1 VTAEAR
7 RAARAARGTAGRLS
21 GRRSEWLAALL
32 LMAKGYRIL
41 GFRLRTP
48 QGEIDILA
56 LRGGVLAVVEVK
68 RRTSLMAALEAV
80 GHDQRQRLR
89 RAGANLAARRPSLKG
104 ASVRLDLV
112 ALAPGRFPVHIPDA
126 WKGH

>member
-1 VTAEAR
+1 MTA
-7 RAARAARGTAGRLS
+7 AARKAARVARGTAGRIA
-21 GRRSEWLAALL
+21 GRRSEWLAALV

-56 LRGGVLAVVEVK
+56 LRGRTLVVVEVK

-80 GHDQRQRLR
+80 GFDQRQRLR
-89 RAGANLAARRPSLKG
+89 RAGANLAARRPRLKG

-112 ALAPGRFPVHIPDA
+112 ALAPGRLPVHIPDA
-126 WKGH
+126 WKGS